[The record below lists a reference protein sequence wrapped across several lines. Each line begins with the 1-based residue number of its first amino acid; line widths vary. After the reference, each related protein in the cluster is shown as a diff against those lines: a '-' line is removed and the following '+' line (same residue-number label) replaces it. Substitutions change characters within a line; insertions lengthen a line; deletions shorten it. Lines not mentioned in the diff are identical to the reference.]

1 MFKKTLALALSL
13 VLSASLF
20 TGCGGSASSAPGAQ
34 GGNPAAGG
42 AARDDLVVILPD
54 DFTTLDPLSFPPARR
69 SASAPTSLTGLWNT
83 GQIIRSLPRSPIRG
97 K

>member
-54 DFTTLDPLSFPPARR
+54 DFTTLDPFKLPSSAEISFFHQSNKQDGNCR
-69 SASAPTSLTGLWNT
+69 
-83 GQIIRSLPRSPIRG
+83 Q
-97 K
+97 